1 MDQASSPSRT
11 RHRCGAHEI
20 ELIKE
25 NTTEQVGDYV
35 VTPLI
40 NSKDLIHFDASV
52 SIRRGAYDRV
62 FRFIPQFSSQ
72 ILAAQYAL
80 AEGRSMVL
88 CKQLN

>member
-1 MDQASSPSRT
+1 M
-11 RHRCGAHEI
+11 
-20 ELIKE
+20 
-25 NTTEQVGDYV
+25 

-40 NSKDLIHFDASV
+40 HSQDLVHFDASV

-62 FRFIPQFSSQ
+62 FRFIPQFPSQ